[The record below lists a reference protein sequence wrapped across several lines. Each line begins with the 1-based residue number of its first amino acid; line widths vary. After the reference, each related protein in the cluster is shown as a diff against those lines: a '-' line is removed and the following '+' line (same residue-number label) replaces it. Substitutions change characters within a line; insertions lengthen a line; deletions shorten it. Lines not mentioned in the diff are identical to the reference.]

1 MDDSRHQAE
10 RLMQAAE
17 RVFPSRTLVFDCG
30 PLAVIDL
37 MLLIDGAVCAART
50 PRQAVARW
58 VELLPLFDL
67 PVRPQLRHEEHLS
80 LLHLHAGHDDCLW
93 LCLWLLLLGLRLD
106 EIAGSRQVTQLTLP
120 LQWRRPLHELCGRLP
135 LVPHW
140 QQGFSLQWR
149 QTLPPREGGQDAQ
162 GRALV
167 NLLQQ
172 LTPRNPRGAGVVDRV
187 KRRIGAATP
196 LVTSLQEIAAAEGMS
211 HRTLQRKLRD
221 SGSNFEE
228 LLRQVRYELALKF
241 LADPQLTIRE
251 LATLLGFKEQ
261 SSFNHAFLG
270 WHGSTPMAARRVLL
284 QQAEVAPGQRQPVR
298 LHYAVNYTQ
307 YHNIHAERG
316 GCFWIQVD
324 NIGFIKQVRVAI
336 RELDGIWRHYPATF
350 HRFLADGVEL
360 WATANLC
367 PASPFTFALHY
378 QVGGEEYVDD
388 NGGAYYH
395 LAAEERVL
403 LGAAELV
410 VSRFHLF
417 GEGSQPLLCL
427 AGYVRRQLAVPE
439 VLVDIHD
446 GDRHWRQPAV
456 LGQPLAHAI
465 PWSLVAPVSS
475 DQPRVTVSAMAG
487 ERLLAGD
494 RDLLPMWR

>member
-1 MDDSRHQAE
+1 MDDYRQQAE

-37 MLLIDGAVCAART
+37 MLLVDAAVCSART

-67 PVRPQLRHEEHLS
+67 PVRSQLRHEEQLS
-80 LLHLHAGHDDCLW
+80 ALHLQAGHDDCLW

-106 EIAGSRQVTQLTLP
+106 EIAGSRQLAQLTLP
-120 LQWRRPLHELCGRLP
+120 LQWRRPLHDLCGRLP

-140 QQGFSLQWR
+140 QQGFALHWR
-149 QTLPPREGGQDAQ
+149 QSLSEREGSHEST

-172 LTPRNPRGAGVVDRV
+172 LTPRNPRGVGVVDRV
-187 KRRIGAATP
+187 KRRIGAGVP
-196 LVTSLQEIAAAEGMS
+196 LVTSLMAIAAAEGMS
-211 HRTLQRKLRD
+211 HRTLQRKLRE

-228 LLRQVRYELALKF
+228 LLRQVRYELALKY
-241 LADPQLTIRE
+241 LADPELSIRE

-270 WHGSTPMAARRVLL
+270 WHGSTPMATRRLLL
-284 QQAEVAPGQRQPVR
+284 QQAEVAPGQRHPVR

-316 GCFWIQVD
+316 GCFWIQID
-324 NIGFIKQVRVAI
+324 NIGFVKQVRVAI

-350 HRFLADGVEL
+350 HRFLEEGVEL

-367 PASPFTFALHY
+367 PANPFTFALHY
-378 QVGGEEYVDD
+378 QVAGEEYVDD
-388 NGGAYYH
+388 NNGACYQ

-410 VSRFHLF
+410 VTRLHLF
-417 GEGSQPLLCL
+417 GESPQPLLCI
-427 AGYVRRQLAVPE
+427 AGYVCRQDTDIE
-439 VLVDIHD
+439 VLVDVRD
-446 GDRHWRQPAV
+446 GDHHWRQPAV

-465 PWSLVAPVSS
+465 PWSLTLTVSS
-475 DQPRVTVSAMAG
+475 HQPRVQVSATVGERQLAG
-487 ERLLAGD
+487 ET
-494 RDLLPMWR
+494 DLLPMWR